1 VYQHDGEQPPEFM
14 PRIGRKPIMA
24 QAHDMEAAKAT
35 YAGFISVI
43 KIATPVIVVLVALVM
58 FLLTR

>member
-1 VYQHDGEQPPEFM
+1 
-14 PRIGRKPIMA
+14 MA